1 MKKTT
6 SVKRAYL
13 YIILGL
19 WIALGMAGCS
29 TKKNTANVRR
39 YHAFTARYNT
49 YYNGHEA
56 YKEGMLELERANRDN
71 YMEILPYF
79 PVGNKKTVGSG
90 SGNFDRAIE
99 KSQKAIKQHSIKKK
113 PKRKAGEKKTE
124 KMIRWYAKREYNPFI
139 HNSSP
144 LTVYIVLR

>member
-1 MKKTT
+1 M
-6 SVKRAYL
+6 
-13 YIILGL
+13 

-90 SGNFDRAIE
+90 SGNFDRAID

-113 PKRKAGEKKTE
+113 PKRKAGEKKTGE
-124 KMIRWYAKREYNPFI
+124 NLRSFCFLSNYFSAIASISHSR
-139 HNSSP
+139 P
-144 LTVYIVLR
+144 LGRVLTATQLRAGLDTKYCS